1 MCPVGKMIVADGKG
15 WIMKEMSFQ
24 AAGLLTGF

>member
-1 MCPVGKMIVADGKG
+1 MIVADGKG

-24 AAGLLTGF
+24 AAGLLTGFWNRMDQ